1 MRINKYLAA
10 CGVASRRAAEQ
21 LILDGRVRINGKV
34 VTDLATQV
42 NADRDEVRLDGK
54 EIKPDARS
62 RYIML
67 NKPKGVV
74 VTAKDEKGRKTVTDL
89 VRSRERIFPV
99 GRLDIDTEGLLILT
113 NDGDLAYRLM
123 HPRYQISKTYRVRLA
138 SPFHV
143 ADFEPLTKGIELEEG
158 LTLPSQAYYYTDDPS
173 RVELRV
179 TEGRYHL
186 VRRMFEA
193 LGYEIKS
200 LKRIQIGPL
209 SLGTL
214 ARGHWRPLNAMEVD
228 YLKQAVG
235 LSERKRGSR
244 KNWKRRS

>member
-21 LILDGRVRINGKV
+21 LILDGHVKINGKV

-42 NADRDEVRLDGK
+42 NTERDEVRFDGK
-54 EIKPDARS
+54 KIRPHERT

-74 VTAKDEKGRKTVTDL
+74 VTAKDERGRKTVTDL

-113 NDGDLAYRLM
+113 NDGDLAHRLM
-123 HPRYQISKTYRVRLA
+123 HPRFQISKTYRVRLNK
-138 SPFHV
+138 PFQV

-158 LTLPSQAYYYTDDPS
+158 LTLPCQAYYYTDDPS
-173 RVELRV
+173 RVEVRV

-214 ARGHWRPLNAMEVD
+214 VRGHWRPLHAMEVD
-228 YLKQAVG
+228 HLKQAVG